1 MILYW
6 SSLHIALVCC
16 LPGLS
21 PSEIER
27 YGASFVRFKDPD
39 GPEMH
44 KDPCNLGS
52 AKKSD
57 GNKTQNVCY
66 VRFFGERLEH
76 YMWTCRNLNRNLNF
90 SVLSLLFCWGEVA
103 MMERWR
109 IWDAWQDELANLL
122 AFLGF
127 PNPDP
132 AKCRELADTRQQWD
146 HLDHLLDFWAVAT

>member
-16 LPGLS
+16 LSGLS

-52 AKKSD
+52 AKK
-57 GNKTQNVCY
+57 
-66 VRFFGERLEH
+66 
-76 YMWTCRNLNRNLNF
+76 
-90 SVLSLLFCWGEVA
+90 
-103 MMERWR
+103 
-109 IWDAWQDELANLL
+109 
-122 AFLGF
+122 
-127 PNPDP
+127 
-132 AKCRELADTRQQWD
+132 
-146 HLDHLLDFWAVAT
+146 